1 MEHIERNENPS
12 GRREQR
18 TLVDLYYSVE
28 FSVEGL
34 DAIYQFIIYDISKKG
49 ICILIKENSA
59 VLQKLR
65 VGDIFNMKYYPIKL
79 LGPTE
84 HLRTEIRHITK
95 EMSGRYKDHYLVG
108 LAVKEKLPSEPSE
121 AVERAIG
128 AHT

>member
-12 GRREQR
+12 GRKEQR

-28 FSVEGL
+28 FSVKGL
-34 DAIYQFIIYDISKKG
+34 DSIYQFIIYDISKRG
-49 ICILIKENSA
+49 ICILVKENSA
-59 VLQKLR
+59 VLQKLK

-84 HLRTEIRHITK
+84 HLRTEIKHITK

-108 LAVKEKLPSEPSE
+108 LAVKEKLSSVASET
-121 AVERAIG
+121 VGRAIG
-128 AHT
+128 AAY